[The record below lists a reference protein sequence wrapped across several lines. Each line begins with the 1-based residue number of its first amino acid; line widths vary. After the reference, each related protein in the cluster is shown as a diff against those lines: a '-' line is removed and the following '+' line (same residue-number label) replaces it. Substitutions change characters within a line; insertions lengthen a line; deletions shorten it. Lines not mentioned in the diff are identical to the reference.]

1 MATWREGSRW
11 RDAVGRRGTEGPSE
25 RRSARVL
32 TPVFL
37 LPLLVHPL
45 LHAATSAHIAARWA
59 QRELPAPR
67 GAHERFP
74 RERHEPTEDEEGEV
88 DTAREERSTK
98 KRERKKE
105 KKRKRGANG
114 KKRRSGAAVTEEV
127 EK

>member
-11 RDAVGRRGTEGPSE
+11 RDAVGKRGIEGPRE
-25 RRSARVL
+25 RRSACLSV
-32 TPVFL
+32 VL

-67 GAHERFP
+67 GAHKRFP

-88 DTAREERSTK
+88 DAAREERSTEK
-98 KRERKKE
+98 EKERQKEREKREERME
-105 KKRKRGANG
+105 
-114 KKRRSGAAVTEEV
+114 RSGGPERR
-127 EK
+127 